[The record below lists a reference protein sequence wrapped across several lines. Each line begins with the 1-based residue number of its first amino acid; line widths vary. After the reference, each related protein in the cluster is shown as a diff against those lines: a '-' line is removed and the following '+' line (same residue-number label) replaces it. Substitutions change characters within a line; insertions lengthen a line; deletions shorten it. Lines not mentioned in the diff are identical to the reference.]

1 MDKHD
6 FDMVVAVKLKTG
18 EDILGAYCGTSDGD
32 LMLYRPIR
40 VKMLTHL
47 NQHGNFSQIKFPELY
62 DPFSDSM
69 VFHFRECDIISA
81 NPADF
86 TYSRSYWDVVGNL
99 MDAEDESKAAL
110 NARFDK
116 RDIMN
121 AMETSDGF
129 LIVPEQNTVQ

>member
-1 MDKHD
+1 MNKHD
-6 FDMVVAVKLKTG
+6 FDMVVSVKLKTG

-40 VKMLTHL
+40 IKMLVQPTQ
-47 NQHGNFSQIKFPELY
+47 NGYFNSVKFPELY

-69 VFHFRECDIISA
+69 VFHFRECDIVSA

-86 TYSRSYWDVVGNL
+86 TYSRSYWDVLGNL
-99 MDAEDESKAAL
+99 LEMEDKSKAAL

-116 RDIMN
+116 KDIMN
-121 AMETSDGF
+121 AMEQSNGF
-129 LIVPEQNTVQ
+129 LVIPDENTVQ